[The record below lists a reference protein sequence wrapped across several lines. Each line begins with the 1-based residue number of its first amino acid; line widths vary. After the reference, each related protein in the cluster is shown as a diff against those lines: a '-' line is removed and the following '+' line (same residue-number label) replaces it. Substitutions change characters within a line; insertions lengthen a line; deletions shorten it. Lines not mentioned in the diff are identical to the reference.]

1 MARNLLTRSW
11 DRLAIAGRR
20 RLPLLAA
27 LVVILT
33 ATTGLLGGAAL
44 LGQSDA
50 QPAFLT
56 EALGSAD
63 ASAPLV
69 RHPAKDVRVELEQTG
84 VAVARGSRTVKLTP
98 DLESTETWQRFD
110 GGVSRSTPLG
120 QETIT
125 VDGKH
130 AEHFLTVDRHVGARE
145 WRWKLDTRLRARI
158 GDDGAIGFL
167 DGPAVTSLHIP
178 PPAIFDADGD
188 DVTPKDARWGLD
200 HRGDDT
206 FLTLALDDSELSL
219 PYVIDPAITYDTTSE
234 GASTATNSATVTVA
248 RPAGVRQNDVIVVTL
263 SHRHGTNGSVTTVP
277 AAWTLLAFDDNNT
290 TNELDTYWHRVGPI
304 GSEPANYSWV
314 LSGTTQ
320 WVVGSAAFSGLDSL
334 APVDV
339 QAGVYNNTTSA
350 TSFPRRRSPA
360 STPAPSS
367 SASTRSQA
375 EPPAPSTG
383 RAAAAGTRSSITSRR
398 ARPPRTARPP
408 RCTTGSSR
416 RRARARRTP
425 PPAAAARPAATSA
438 SSRRSSTTRPLPTNV
453 SLTGVPTTTWGTL
466 SMTADATESRVVAR
480 HHLRALSR
488 RPEHLDDDRLDR
500 HRCSVRDDV
509 RHDLGR
515 RTETTTSASSP

>member
-1 MARNLLTRSW
+1 MGSSGNRWAATP
-11 DRLAIAGRR
+11 AVAGRAR
-20 RLPLLAA
+20 RHSDRDDRPSRRRRTRRPAP
-27 LVVILT
+27 
-33 ATTGLLGGAAL
+33 TT
-44 LGQSDA
+44 

-145 WRWKLDTRLRARI
+145 WRWKLDTKLRARI
-158 GDDGAIGFL
+158 GDDGAIAFL

-200 HRGDDT
+200 RRGADT

-219 PYVIDPAITYDTTSE
+219 PYVIDPAITYDTTTE
-234 GASTATNSATVTVA
+234 AASVAAGSNTVTVN
-248 RPAGVRQNDVIVVTL
+248 RPAGVRQNDVVVVTL

-277 AAWTLLAFDDNNT
+277 AAWTLLTFDDNNT

-314 LSGTTQ
+314 LSATTQ
-320 WVVGSAAFSGLDSL
+320 WVVGAAAFSGLDSL

-339 QAGVYNNTTSA
+339 QAGVYNNTTTNVVPSA
-350 TSFPRRRSPA
+350 SIAGVDAGSVVIGQYSRRRRS
-360 STPAPSS
+360 
-367 SASTRSQA
+367 RRHRQLD
-375 EPPAPSTG
+375 E
-383 RAAAAGTRSSITSRR
+383 RRRAGTRSSITSRR
-398 ARPPRTARPP
+398 TRPPPTARRPSMYY
-408 RCTTGSSR
+408 RIQ
-416 RRARARRTP
+416 
-425 PPAAAARPAATSA
+425 PAAGASPAHTATCVRLHGRPQHRRPVGAQVRRDRSRQRLAD
-438 SSRRSSTTRPLPTNV
+438 RRSHDCMGHALDDGRRDRV
-453 SLTGVPTTTWGTL
+453 G
-466 SMTADATESRVVAR
+466 VVAR
-480 HHLRALSR
+480 HHLPALTR
-488 RPEHLDDDRLDR
+488 RPRTP
-500 HRCSVRDDV
+500 
-509 RHDLGR
+509 GR
-515 RTETTTSASSP
+515 RSAPPSPLLRT